1 MKNVKLKEIERG
13 IPLDS
18 SSLFRNASCN
28 NAPAMVH
35 KVYVRTICNPF
46 SIHFT
51 LISII
56 NKAQH
61 RMSIEGYFHFN
72 IHSLTSKLTKLFAK
86 GESTKIETSYD
97 IVVYVRNHLQPKLNS
112 IYFFPP
118 VQLTGL
124 PLGDIGVGL
133 LIPCP
138 FKVFTFE

>member
-35 KVYVRTICNPF
+35 KVYVRTVCNPF

-51 LISII
+51 LISIAI

-61 RMSIEGYFHFN
+61 RMSIEGNSHFD
-72 IHSLTSKLTKLFAK
+72 IHSLTTKLTMLFAK
-86 GESTKIETSYD
+86 GESTKLENSYD

-112 IYFFPP
+112 VYFVPP
-118 VQLTGL
+118 VQLTN
-124 PLGDIGVGL
+124 PNA
-133 LIPCP
+133 
-138 FKVFTFE
+138 

>member
-35 KVYVRTICNPF
+35 KVYVRTI
-46 SIHFT
+46 HFT
-51 LISII
+51 LISIAI

-61 RMSIEGYFHFN
+61 RISIEGNSHFD
-72 IHSLTSKLTKLFAK
+72 IHSLTSELTKLFAK
-86 GESTKIETSYD
+86 GESTKLQNSYD

-112 IYFFPP
+112 VYFVPP
-118 VQLTGL
+118 VQLTN
-124 PLGDIGVGL
+124 PNA
-133 LIPCP
+133 
-138 FKVFTFE
+138 